1 MNPPGESP
9 YEPGP
14 RPYDPGASGPQ
25 QGWEQQ
31 PQQHQAPPQAHAP
44 QQHQQPY
51 AGRSYEQAP
60 PEQAYDPAYDQGHAG
75 GHAGGYAPPPGGPA
89 PAPPPAPGGQGA
101 GGGQGTGSG
110 SGFLS
115 GLFDLR
121 FRTLVATQITR
132 VLFVLALVLIGISTL
147 SGIVGSF
154 GLMAMAPFDGL
165 LTLLGSLVGGAVA
178 VLVTRVVLELVIVV
192 FRIGED
198 LAAVR
203 ARGGR

>member
-9 YEPGP
+9 YEPGRP
-14 RPYDPGASGPQ
+14 PYDPGASDPSGSSGPSGPQ
-25 QGWEQQ
+25 HGWSQQPHPPQQAQQGQQGQQ
-31 PQQHQAPPQAHAP
+31 PQQS
-44 QQHQQPY
+44 Y
-51 AGRSYEQAP
+51 AG
-60 PEQAYDPAYDQGHAG
+60 PAYDQAPPHHA
-75 GHAGGYAPPPGGPA
+75 HAGGYGPPPPPGGPA
-89 PAPPPAPGGQGA
+89 PVPPPAPGAQAEGA
-101 GGGQGTGSG
+101 G
-110 SGFLS
+110 FLG

-121 FRTLVATQITR
+121 FRTLVATQVTR

-147 SGIVGSF
+147 SGVVGSF

-178 VLVTRVVLELVIVV
+178 VLVTRVVLEMVIVV